1 MEEPGTGNREPR
13 SAPEGEIA
21 EILISAEAIQ
31 ARVRELAAAISRDY
45 AGKDPLL
52 VGILRGAA
60 FFLADLARALT
71 IPAAIDFMAIS
82 SYGAG
87 STTSG
92 VVRIIKDLEESI
104 TNRHVIIVEDIVDTG
119 LTLGYLLSL
128 LRRREPASLEVC
140 ALLDKVPRRIEHHRI
155 AYCGFQIP
163 DKFVVGY
170 GLDYHQRH
178 RTLPYV
184 AVVRLSA

>member
-52 VGILRGAA
+52 VGILRGAG
-60 FFLADLARALT
+60 AL
-71 IPAAIDFMAIS
+71 
-82 SYGAG
+82 
-87 STTSG
+87 
-92 VVRIIKDLEESI
+92 R
-104 TNRHVIIVEDIVDTG
+104 
-119 LTLGYLLSL
+119 
-128 LRRREPASLEVC
+128 
-140 ALLDKVPRRIEHHRI
+140 DKGPRRIEHHRI

-184 AVVRLSA
+184 AV